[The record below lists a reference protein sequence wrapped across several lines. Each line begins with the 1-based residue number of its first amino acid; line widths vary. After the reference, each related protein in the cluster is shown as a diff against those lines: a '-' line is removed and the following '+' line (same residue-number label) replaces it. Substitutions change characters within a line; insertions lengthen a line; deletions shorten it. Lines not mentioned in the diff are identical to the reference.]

1 MASQENSVS
10 ARGGFTLL
18 ELLVV
23 MLIVVVAIAILYPVM
38 ASVRE
43 KGRQAVCLS
52 HVSQHARAVLMY
64 AQDYDE
70 RLPVAWNRTLANKPE
85 DETIYPHWWN
95 VLQPYVP
102 NKGVFQCPDDTGYVG
117 MKPGDPNNEQPFYPE
132 FGSSYHSLVGWL
144 PASDTSSLP
153 LPRQPGGLGGVSL
166 ASVLDPTRTVLSY
179 DSWPYWH
186 GGLLGEDEDAAR
198 VNASY
203 LDGSARRSRS
213 RYVATLLAQGPGAVD
228 GSRNIALGD
237 LPQIDPNAP
246 AVTSTSDNGS
256 THTSAD
262 GSQAGP
268 DQGQSDNGKHR
279 NRLATKRGGK
289 RPPPTT
295 APHLST
301 SDNDIHTASDGKQP
315 PAVQDSPKSSPFGAH

>member
-23 MLIVVVAIAILYPVM
+23 MLIVVVAIAILYPVV

-43 KGRQAVCLS
+43 KGRQSVCLS

-70 RLPVAWNRTLANKPE
+70 RLPVAWNRTEASKPE
-85 DETIYPHWWN
+85 DETLYPHWWN

-102 NKGVFQCPDDTGYVG
+102 NKEVFQCPDDTGYRG
-117 MKPGDPNNEQPFYPE
+117 MKPGDPHNDQPFYPE
-132 FGSSYHSLVGWL
+132 FGSSYQSLVGWL
-144 PASDTSSLP
+144 PVTDTSPSP
-153 LPRQPGGLGGVSL
+153 LPRQPGGLGGMSL
-166 ASVLDPTRTVLSY
+166 ASVLDPSHTVLTY

-186 GGLLGEDEDAAR
+186 GGSLEDDSDSDTAR

-213 RYVATLLAQGPGAVD
+213 RYVSTFLAQGPAAAD
-228 GSRNIALGD
+228 GSRNLALGD
-237 LPQIDPNAP
+237 LPQIDTTSPP
-246 AVTSTSDNGS
+246 VVTTTSDSSSTGTSRGGS
-256 THTSAD
+256 KQRS
-262 GSQAGP
+262 
-268 DQGQSDNGKHR
+268 
-279 NRLATKRGGK
+279 RLASSRGKKGSL
-289 RPPPTT
+289 PG
-295 APHLST
+295 APRSPV
-301 SDNDIHTASDGKQP
+301 SNNQARTASDTKP
-315 PAVQDSPKSSPFGAH
+315 PTPDPPKTSPFGGR